1 MAAADRNAWVAA
13 VGIDVGGTKIAAG
26 VVDTSSGAVVERRRI
41 PTCPERGGAAVRMKD
56 RRTSVVSSWYL
67 DEENRGWLEF
77 SDYMQQPAV
86 RRRTGLKG
94 DESAP

>member
-41 PTCPERGGAAVRMKD
+41 H
-56 RRTSVVSSWYL
+56 SVLTDFGV
-67 DEENRGWLEF
+67 D
-77 SDYMQQPAV
+77 
-86 RRRTGLKG
+86 
-94 DESAP
+94 